1 MTEER
6 KPPMSIEEREAAL
19 MELPDEQI
27 DDLLDRI
34 RSRRVAYE
42 EEIDPA
48 VLERARRTVADI
60 RSGRETTVPADEV
73 LDMLDQMAS

>member
-6 KPPMSIEEREAAL
+6 KPMSIEELESAL
-19 MELPDEQI
+19 MELSGEQM
-27 DDLLDRI
+27 DDLLNRLL
-34 RSRRVAYE
+34 SRRAAYE

-60 RSGRETTVPADEV
+60 RSGREATIPADEV

>member
-6 KPPMSIEEREAAL
+6 KPMSIEELESAL
-19 MELPDEQI
+19 MELPGEQM
-27 DDLLDRI
+27 DDLLNRI
-34 RSRRVAYE
+34 LSRRAAYE
-42 EEIDPA
+42 EEIDPV

>member
-6 KPPMSIEEREAAL
+6 KPPMSKELETAL
-19 MELPDEQI
+19 MELPDEQM
-27 DDLLDRI
+27 DDLLNRI
-34 RSRRVAYE
+34 RSRRTAYE

-60 RSGRETTVPADEV
+60 RSGRETTFPAEEV